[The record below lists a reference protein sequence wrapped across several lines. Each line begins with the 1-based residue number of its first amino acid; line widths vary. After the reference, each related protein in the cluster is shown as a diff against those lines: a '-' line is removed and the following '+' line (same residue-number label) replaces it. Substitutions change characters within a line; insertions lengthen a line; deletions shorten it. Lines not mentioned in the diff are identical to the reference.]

1 MRWNLQYTEF
11 HTAMSCTM
19 YRALQLTVEDFIQ
32 HTMLHS
38 VFTVWIPHWTT
49 LHLTEQI
56 SGKIVCE
63 CCTVCWTEL
72 HCVLHCTP
80 RNCTL
85 CCTFSC
91 SSVEETVLQHTF
103 AKEEEE
109 RAHYWWK
116 SARQVF
122 VAGDNVS
129 SQLPARTAHACL
141 SQQVTTNH
149 SDNVSSQLCRKKVQ
163 YF

>member
-1 MRWNLQYTEF
+1 MRWNLQYIEF

-85 CCTFSC
+85 CCTYG
-91 SSVEETVLQHTF
+91 SVEETVLQHKF
-103 AKEEEE
+103 AMEEEKRTLLVE
-109 RAHYWWK
+109 I
-116 SARQVF
+116 SAASFCGRRQCVESI
-122 VAGDNVS
+122 AGKNCPC
-129 SQLPARTAHACL
+129 LPFTASH
-141 SQQVTTNH
+141 N
-149 SDNVSSQLCRKKVQ
+149 
-163 YF
+163 